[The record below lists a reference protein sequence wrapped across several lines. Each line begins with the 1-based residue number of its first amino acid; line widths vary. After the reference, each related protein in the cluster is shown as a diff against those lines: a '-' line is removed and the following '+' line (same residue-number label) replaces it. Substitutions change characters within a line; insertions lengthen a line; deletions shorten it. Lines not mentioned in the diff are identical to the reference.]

1 MRKAVASVIVLVL
14 FISCSYFNKQ
24 EVKPEAIARAGNVY
38 LYPSDI
44 EELVPA
50 GTSKEDS
57 ISIVR
62 NFMDRW
68 ATQTLLIDAAEVNLT
83 QENQVLF
90 DKLIQQYKIDLYT
103 KAYLEQIVKQTIDTI
118 VTEQELKGYYDL
130 NKENFRTNG
139 ALVKLRYIHLP
150 KDHPK
155 LELIKQHFFNFKKKD
170 AKFWETYQLQFKN
183 YALNDSVWVDVNHVY
198 RKLPFVTPDT
208 YQEYIVPGRAIQKPD
223 SLDVYLLK
231 ISNVIEK
238 NEVSPYAYIKP
249 TIRDLIINQRKLELI
264 KKFENELRDDAIK
277 NKKYEVYQ

>member
-1 MRKAVASVIVLVL
+1 MRKTVAGLFVLLMVS
-14 FISCSYFNKQ
+14 SCSYFKQ
-24 EVKPEAIARAGNVY
+24 EAKPEAIARAGDSY
-38 LYPSDI
+38 LYLSDI
-44 EELVPA
+44 VDLIPA

-68 ATQTLLIDAAEVNLT
+68 ATQTLLIKAAEVNLSN
-83 QENQVLF
+83 ENQFVF
-90 DKLIQQYKIDLYT
+90 DKLIQQYKVDLYT
-103 KAYLEQIVKQTIDTI
+103 KAYLEQIVKQSIDTI
-118 VTEQELKGYYDL
+118 VSDQELKKYYNL
-130 NKENFRTNG
+130 NKENFKTNG
-139 ALVKLRYIHLP
+139 ALVKLRYLRVT

-155 LELIKQHFFNFKKKD
+155 LEAIKQNFFNFKTKD
-170 AKFWETYQLQFKN
+170 KKFWETYQLQFKD

-198 RKLPFVTPDT
+198 RKLPFVNPDT
-208 YQEYIVPGRAIQKPD
+208 YNDYIAAGRAIQKPD
-223 SLDVYLLK
+223 SLDVYLVK

-249 TIRDLIINQRKLELI
+249 TLRDLVINQRKLELI

>member
-1 MRKAVASVIVLVL
+1 MSKVVAGVIALVL
-14 FISCSYFNKQ
+14 FVSCSYFKQ
-24 EVKPEAIARAGNVY
+24 EVKPEAIARAGNSY
-38 LYPSDI
+38 LYAADI
-44 EELVPA
+44 ADLVPA

-68 ATQTLLIDAAEVNLT
+68 ATQTLLIDAAEVNLSK
-83 QENQVLF
+83 ENQGVF
-90 DKLIQQYKIDLYT
+90 DKLIQQYKVDLYT
-103 KAYLEQIVKQTIDTI
+103 KAYLEQIVKQSIDTV
-118 VTEQELKGYYDL
+118 VTEQELKAYYDL
-130 NKENFRTNG
+130 NKENFKTNG
-139 ALVKLRYIHLP
+139 ALVKLRYIHLT

-155 LELIKQHFFNFKKKD
+155 LELIKQNFFNFKKKD
-170 AKFWETYQLQFKN
+170 AKFWETYQLQFKD

-208 YQEYIVPGRAIQKPD
+208 YNEYITPGKAIQKPD

-231 ISNVIEK
+231 ITQVIEK

-249 TIRDLIINQRKLELI
+249 TIRDLMINQRKLELI

-277 NKKYEVYQ
+277 NKKYEVYE

>member
-170 AKFWETYQLQFKN
+170 AKFWETYQLQFKD

-208 YQEYIVPGRAIQKPD
+208 YQEYIAPGKAIQKPD

>member
-1 MRKAVASVIVLVL
+1 MRKAIAFGLLVM
-14 FISCSYFNKQ
+14 IASCSYFKQ
-24 EVKPEAIARAGNVY
+24 EVKPEAIARAGDSY
-38 LYPSDI
+38 LYATDI
-44 EELVPA
+44 ADLVPE

-57 ISIVR
+57 TSIVR

-68 ATQTLLIDAAEVNLT
+68 ATQTLLIKAAEVNLSK
-83 QENQVLF
+83 ENQVLF
-90 DKLIQQYKIDLYT
+90 DKLIQQYKVDLYT
-103 KAYLEQIVKQTIDTI
+103 KAYLEQIVKQSIDT
-118 VTEQELKGYYDL
+118 VVSDQELRAYYDL
-130 NKENFRTNG
+130 NKENFKTNG

-155 LELIKQHFFNFKKKD
+155 LELIKQNFFNFKKKD
-170 AKFWETYQLQFKN
+170 AKFWETYQLQFKD
-183 YALNDSVWVDVNHVY
+183 YALNDTVWVDVNHVY

-208 YQEYIVPGRAIQKPD
+208 YQEYITPGKAIQKPD

-238 NEVSPYAYIKP
+238 NEVSPYTYIKP

-264 KKFENELRDDAIK
+264 KKFEKELRDDAIK